1 MKKNLKIGILLLI
14 TSLYNVNGQTV
25 SNNTQLQA
33 ALSAAS
39 AGTTITLANGNW
51 TNIYLSI
58 NKTATAANP
67 IKIVAQTPGQ
77 VFFQGNSRVSLGG
90 AYIIFEGVIFNTP
103 SNLVDNGSTLEP
115 VIEFRSSSNNPCT
128 NCIVRNVKID
138 SYNGT
143 TAQLQDVFKWIY
155 LYGQYNE
162 VSYSSFT
169 GKYGVG
175 SIINDNRDIAQ
186 VNYHKIHHN
195 YFANRT
201 FVGSYPDEYNDQ
213 DAIRIGNSSTS
224 LSNSYSE
231 VYNNFFENFFGEIE
245 IISNKSCFNK
255 YYNNTFRNYSGS
267 LTLRHGNNC
276 DVYNNYFFANNNQFS
291 GGIRVIGENH
301 KVYNNYIEGVNS
313 TKSSAAGGG
322 TSNNLGG
329 INIIKGR
336 TTSVNGSDLSG
347 YYQVKNATIL
357 NNTFVNCDYGIRIGG
372 GSETLAPL
380 DLVVANN
387 IFLMNSTTKKAVDQI
402 IAAISGFSYTFTGN
416 IRQSG
421 AWTLNGN
428 LTSNQIVTSGLL
440 TSGTDFYRVQS
451 GSAAIDSGIGS
462 YSYLTKDI
470 LNGNRPTTG
479 FDAGAEEFGA
489 NGTSLPYT
497 TSNVG
502 TTIGFLSYPN
512 ALNNESFVFATNDI
526 KLYPNP
532 ANNQVTVESDSI
544 INTLEIF
551 DLTGKKVYSKFIN
564 SLNTTIDIA
573 EFSKGIYLVKV
584 DEKISKLILK

>member
-1 MKKNLKIGILLLI
+1 MKKTIKICILLLI
-14 TSLYNVNGQTV
+14 NCLYNVDAQTV
-25 SNNTQLQA
+25 NNNTELQA
-33 ALSAAS
+33 ALTSAS
-39 AGTTITLANGNW
+39 AGTTITLANGTW
-51 TNIYLSI
+51 TNIYFSI
-58 NKTATAANP
+58 NKNATAANP
-67 IKIVAQTPGQ
+67 IKIVAQTAGQ
-77 VFFQGNSRVSLGG
+77 VFFEGSSHVSLGG
-90 AYIIFEGVIFNTP
+90 AYIIFEGVVFRNP
-103 SNLVDNGSTLEP
+103 SNIVDNGSTLEP
-115 VIEFRSSSNNPCT
+115 VIEFRSSSNTSCT
-128 NCIVRNVKID
+128 NCTVRNVKID

-143 TAQLQDVFKWIY
+143 TAQVNDVFKWII

-162 VSYSSFT
+162 VSYSSFV
-169 GKYGVG
+169 GKYGIG
-175 SIINDNRDIAQ
+175 SIINDNRDVVQ
-186 VNYHKIHHN
+186 VNYNKIHHN

-201 FVGSYPDEYNDQ
+201 FVGTYVDENNDQ
-213 DAIRIGNSSTS
+213 DAIRIGNSTTS
-224 LSNSYSE
+224 LSNSYTE
-231 VYNNFFENFFGEIE
+231 VYNNLFENFFGEIE

-322 TSNNLGG
+322 TSDNLGG
-329 INIIKGR
+329 INIMKGKS
-336 TTSVNGSDLSG
+336 TSVGGSDLSG

-372 GSETLAPL
+372 GSQTLAPL

-387 IFLMNSTTKKAVDQI
+387 IFLMNSSTKKAVDQI

-489 NGTSLPYT
+489 NGANFPYMA
-497 TSNVG
+497 SNVG

-512 ALNNESFVFATNDI
+512 ALNNESFVLATNDI

-532 ANNQVTVESDSI
+532 ANNQVTVESNSI

-551 DLTGKKVYSKFIN
+551 DLTGKKMYSKHIN
-564 SLNTTIDIA
+564 SLNTTIDVSL
-573 EFSKGIYLVKV
+573 FSKGMYLVKV
-584 DEKISKLILK
+584 DNKVSKLILK